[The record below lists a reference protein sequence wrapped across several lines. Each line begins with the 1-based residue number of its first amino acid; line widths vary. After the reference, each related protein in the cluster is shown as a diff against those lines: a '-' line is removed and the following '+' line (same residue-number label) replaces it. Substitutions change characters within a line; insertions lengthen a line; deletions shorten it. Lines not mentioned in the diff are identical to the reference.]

1 MFANIYAR
9 LSVLVLI
16 INGFAIVASGQGGT
30 PAGPVLPSAQP
41 TQPPPQTAPPAPKP
55 AAQPMPNVTNTLPP
69 GAILV
74 NDAPK
79 PKKKPKPLTPT
90 TAATTAPVP
99 TPIAAP
105 AAATPAPLPTM
116 LRITNP
122 FEVTN
127 SATPKPNAPVSAAT
141 DTTKKN
147 TPVAAKPY
155 LGDTLNPFEL
165 PRNDVAVTATAATKI
180 GKNKVTIADDGE
192 EQIVKQPFV
201 SPFKQVFNKMDNSPS
216 HFLLFVTL
224 FSLLLYLAFV
234 MTVYRDQVNKIMS
247 AFGNGQYLVQMYRE
261 QGQRWNFHFWVI
273 YALFVVSVGVFCYQL
288 AKHFNA
294 PMGGPL
300 TGLLLCMGGVAF
312 ITMLRH
318 LFLKVIAAIF
328 PFFKEL
334 NIYDFTITIFDQA
347 LGMILVPFVVFIA
360 FAPSTV
366 QNLAMYLA
374 LGVIAIL
381 YTYRSFRGL
390 TIGAKYIIEHRFHF
404 LLYLCTV
411 EIAPLLIL
419 IKLSM

>member
-1 MFANIYAR
+1 MFANIYTR

-16 INGFAIVASGQGGT
+16 INGFAIVANGQGGT
-30 PAGPVLPSAQP
+30 PAGPVMPSAQP
-41 TQPPPQTAPPAPKP
+41 SQPPPQAAPPAPKP
-55 AAQPMPNVTNTLPP
+55 VVQPMPNVTNTLPP

-79 PKKKPKPLTPT
+79 PKKKQKLLTPV
-90 TAATTAPVP
+90 TAATNTPVV
-99 TPIAAP
+99 TPAAAAP
-105 AAATPAPLPTM
+105 APLLTM
-116 LRITNP
+116 PRLTNP
-122 FEVTN
+122 FEVTK
-127 SATPKPNAPVSAAT
+127 SATPKTAAPVAAVA
-141 DTTKKN
+141 DTTQK
-147 TPVAAKPY
+147 TAPVAVAAKPY
-155 LGDTLNPFEL
+155 FGDTLNPFEL
-165 PRNDVAVTATAATKI
+165 PRNDVAVTTITNTKT

-192 EQIVKQPFV
+192 EQISKQPFV
-201 SPFKQVFNKMDNSPS
+201 SPFKQIFNKMDNSPS

-300 TGLLLCMGGVAF
+300 TGLLLCMGGVTF
-312 ITMLRH
+312 ITVLRH
-318 LFLKVIAAIF
+318 ILLKVIAAIF

-374 LGVIAIL
+374 IGVIGIL

-390 TIGAKYIIEHRFHF
+390 TIAAKYIIEHRFHF